1 MFFSTFWNMHLNFKT
16 LIHHQQQY
24 NVFIVKSFV
33 GVCPYLTYSI
43 NILYV
48 SFLACLVRTIQM
60 NRRKRASTITAYYI
74 GHYGIETLMD
84 GWMDRWR
91 FGIFRWSLHNL
102 NIFFPKAC
110 LFNCY
115 LMQGKRKII
124 QPMLNRLHIHVDID
138 MLSFALVDIL
148 PGFNII

>member
-1 MFFSTFWNMHLNFKT
+1 MHLNFKT

-24 NVFIVKSFV
+24 KVFVVKSFI
-33 GVCPYLTYSI
+33 GVYTYLTYSI
-43 NILYV
+43 NILYM

-60 NRRKRASTITAYYI
+60 NRRKRASTITTYYI
-74 GHYGIETLMD
+74 GHHGIETLMD

-91 FGIFRWSLHNL
+91 FGIFPWSLHNL
-102 NIFFPKAC
+102 NIYFLNAC

-115 LMQGKRKII
+115 LMQGKRKIL

-138 MLSFALVDIL
+138 VLSFTLVDIL
-148 PGFNII
+148 SGFNII